1 VRRGC
6 WLGAL
11 VATAFALSAARAVAG
26 PGDATRLEYARDAGA
41 QGCPDR
47 AALREAVRKR
57 LGYDPF
63 FPAARQAIVVEI
75 TSASDGLH
83 AELRLLDENGI
94 IRGSRQLHEQSPH
107 CDELVASLAL
117 AISIALDP
125 SAALD
130 ARPSD
135 DEAQSVADAATARG
149 ASDDANAARTER
161 EQDGTASAPQAET
174 QPTPASRP
182 RKHPGKP
189 PAAAHTDAVAL
200 RATGFAALGSAPK
213 PAVGVRLGAGYRVDW
228 FSVSAEFA
236 DQLPVSRAVSGGGS
250 ARASLLSAALVP
262 CVTGRWAAACALV
275 SVGSLTTEG
284 EQVPAPF
291 RQHTAQ
297 VNAGAR
303 LEYAPELSR
312 NLRLL
317 VDVDV
322 LKPLVPVTLRLQNT
336 DVWSTPFFTGAV
348 GVGLQVQFP

>member
-1 VRRGC
+1 L
-6 WLGAL
+6 LGAL
-11 VATAFALSAARAVAG
+11 VASAFALPAAPAVAG

-41 QGCPDR
+41 QSCPDR

-75 TSASDGLH
+75 TSAGGGLR

-94 IRGSRQLHEQSPH
+94 IRGSRELHEQSPH

-135 DEAQSVADAATARG
+135 DEAQSNADAATTQQ
-149 ASDDANAARTER
+149 ASDDDDAAAARTEH
-161 EQDGTASAPQAET
+161 EQDGSASAAPAEK
-174 QPTPASRP
+174 QPARSSRP
-182 RKHPGKP
+182 RAHIEQPR
-189 PAAAHTDAVAL
+189 ATAHTGAIAL
-200 RATGFAALGSAPK
+200 RAAGFVALGSAPK
-213 PAVGVRLGAGYRVDW
+213 PAAGLRLGAGYGVDW
-228 FSVSAEFA
+228 FSISAEFA
-236 DQLPVSRAVSGGGS
+236 DQLAVSRAVSGGS
-250 ARASLLSAALVP
+250 ARASLLSVSLVP

-275 SVGSLTTEG
+275 SVGSLMTEG

-297 VNAGAR
+297 VNVGAR
-303 LEYAPELSR
+303 LEYAPALSR
-312 NLRLL
+312 SLRLL
-317 VDVDV
+317 VDVDL
-322 LKPLVPVTLRLQNT
+322 LKPLVPVTLRLQST
-336 DVWSTPFFTGAV
+336 DVWRTPFFSGAV
-348 GVGLQVQFP
+348 GLGLEVQFP